1 MDSIEHYREAERLL
15 GLPVDPG
22 HTDAL
27 ARAQVHADLA
37 VAAAVNA
44 LVVAAEKWRI
54 RGGGS

>member
-44 LVVAAEKWRI
+44 LVAAEKWRI